1 MKKMIAWH
9 VLVLAL
15 MTYVS
20 HHFMS
25 DITFK
30 DVEALIAI
38 LQNTSAMIFTIMG
51 IWIAYIYPNAVLR
64 IVQPSKVTA
73 LYSEAD
79 IERVKL
85 LVGVVILS
93 ATILSFLVIGV
104 AAKPFII
111 KTAVFTSNQEAFT
124 GVGIW
129 SLLALTYAQLFCIYI
144 VIASSVN
151 FILDLRNLKAKKNL
165 SRKLDGEQNE

>member
-9 VLVLAL
+9 ILVIAVV
-15 MTYVS
+15 TYIS
-20 HHFMS
+20 HHFRS
-25 DITFK
+25 DIAFK

-73 LYSEAD
+73 LYSETD
-79 IERVKL
+79 TERVRL
-85 LVGVVILS
+85 LVGIVILS
-93 ATILSFLVIGV
+93 AAILSLLVIGV
-104 AAKPFII
+104 AAKPFIV
-111 KTAVFTSNQEAFT
+111 KTAAFTSNKEAFT
-124 GVGIW
+124 SIGIW
-129 SLLALTYAQLFCIYI
+129 GLLALTYAQLFCIYI

-151 FILDLRNLKAKKNL
+151 FIKDLSNLKAKKNL
-165 SRKLDGEQNE
+165 SRKLDGEPNQ